1 MIRRAPAV
9 IQPPNADEGRPV
21 PGNGPDADGGKE
33 RFMGERLGAALA
45 GAQVPPPA
53 QVLDGELT
61 NAFQRA

>member
-1 MIRRAPAV
+1 
-9 IQPPNADEGRPV
+9 
-21 PGNGPDADGGKE
+21 
-33 RFMGERLGAALA
+33 MGARLGAALA

>member
-1 MIRRAPAV
+1 MVTEVWASKAE
-9 IQPPNADEGRPV
+9 Q
-21 PGNGPDADGGKE
+21 E

-53 QVLDGELT
+53 QVLDGELI